1 MSVWNKIKQT
11 GFISF
16 AAQMWSFLLMI
27 FLVNVNKSS
36 VLCNLF
42 TFTKEILNGKKS
54 FFCALLDLYVITFV

>member
-16 AAQMWSFLLMI
+16 AAHMWSFLLMI

-42 TFTKEILNGKKS
+42 TFTKEILNGKK
-54 FFCALLDLYVITFV
+54 